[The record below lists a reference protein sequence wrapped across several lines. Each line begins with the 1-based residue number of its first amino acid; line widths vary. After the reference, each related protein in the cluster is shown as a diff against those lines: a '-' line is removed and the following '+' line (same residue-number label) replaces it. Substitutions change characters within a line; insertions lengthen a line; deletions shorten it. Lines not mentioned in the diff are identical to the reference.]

1 MASSVIISSLNFVQQ
16 NLMSTK
22 MKLALMVIRRR
33 RLVKKGTSKYAG
45 ICHIFRYHI
54 PHIEVIL
61 EKVLQ
66 LNSELG
72 LVL

>member
-1 MASSVIISSLNFVQQ
+1 
-16 NLMSTK
+16 
-22 MKLALMVIRRR
+22 MKLALMVIRR

-54 PHIEVIL
+54 ELIL
-61 EKVLQ
+61 EK

-72 LVL
+72 L